1 MRPFLIVCLCLSFF
15 CSIVSGCAWFEA
27 PREDKTAQ
35 ELIQDGMDSFSRGHY
50 KTAIASFEKIR
61 DWYPFSRY
69 AILAELKIADA
80 HFNLKSYPDAI
91 FSYEQ
96 FEQLHPRNEAIPYVI
111 YQIGRSYFN
120 QMGTPDT
127 DPSNTTM
134 ALKTYQR
141 LIRQYP
147 NDAYATNAQSDIITC
162 YHNLSAHEFDIG
174 LFYYKNKNY
183 KAAKRRFLSVIT
195 QYPDVGHHHAAL
207 NYLANCDL
215 WMSTQDDLPEMIS
228 APATP

>member
-1 MRPFLIVCLCLSFF
+1 MRRLFIF
-15 CSIVSGCAWFEA
+15 CMLVALSGCAWLQP

-35 ELIQDGMDSFSRGHY
+35 ELVQEGMDAFSRGHY
-50 KTAIASFEKIR
+50 RTAVSTFEKLR

-80 HFNLKSYPDAI
+80 HFNLKEYTDAI
-91 FSYEQ
+91 SAYEQ
-96 FEQLHPRNEAIPYVI
+96 FEQLHPRNEAVPYAI

-120 QMGTPDT
+120 QMGSADT
-127 DPSNTTM
+127 DPSNTTH
-134 ALKTYQR
+134 ALETYQR

-147 NDAYATNAQSDIITC
+147 DDSYSRNARSDIVAC
-162 YHNLSAHEFDIG
+162 YQSLSAHEFQIG
-174 LFYYKNKNY
+174 IFYYKRKNY
-183 KAAKRRFLSVIT
+183 KAAKQRFLSVIT
-195 QYPDVGHHHAAL
+195 KYPDVGHHHTAL

-215 WMSTQDDLPEMIS
+215 WIKSQDILPEMIS

>member
-1 MRPFLIVCLCLSFF
+1 MVCVLLFF
-15 CSIVSGCAWFEA
+15 FNNIISGCAWLQP

-35 ELIQDGMDSFSRGHY
+35 ELIQEGMDAFSRGHY
-50 KTAIASFEKIR
+50 KTSISSFERLR

-80 HFNLKSYPDAI
+80 HFNLEEYADAI
-91 FSYEQ
+91 SAYEQ
-96 FEQLHPRNEAIPYVI
+96 FEQLHPRNEAIAYVI

-120 QMGTPDT
+120 QMGSPDT
-127 DPSNTTM
+127 DSSNTTR
-134 ALKTYQR
+134 ALETYQR

-147 NDAYATNAQSDIITC
+147 DDPHAGSAGNDIVVC
-162 YHNLSAHEFDIG
+162 YQNLSAHAFQIG
-174 LFYYKNKNY
+174 IFYYRQKNY
-183 KAAKRRFLSVIT
+183 KAAKHRFLSVIT

-215 WMSTQDDLPEMIS
+215 WIKTQGVLPENIS
-228 APATP
+228 APAAP